1 MVVVGRNEVAAGG
14 ARVKWQQRRRKRKV
28 VDEGTRARP
37 SHPITRSLSTKACHN
52 TYHSLLYCAA
62 TSLLLLLLLLLL
74 ATSSVVAAAGSGVLD
89 FGGVYVV
96 ECFMA

>member
-62 TSLLLLLLLLLL
+62 TSLLLLLL

>member
-1 MVVVGRNEVAAGG
+1 MKEQEHGHRIQSPA
-14 ARVKWQQRRRKRKV
+14 
-28 VDEGTRARP
+28 
-37 SHPITRSLSTKACHN
+37 LSTKACHN

-62 TSLLLLLLLLLL
+62 TSLLLLLLLLLLL